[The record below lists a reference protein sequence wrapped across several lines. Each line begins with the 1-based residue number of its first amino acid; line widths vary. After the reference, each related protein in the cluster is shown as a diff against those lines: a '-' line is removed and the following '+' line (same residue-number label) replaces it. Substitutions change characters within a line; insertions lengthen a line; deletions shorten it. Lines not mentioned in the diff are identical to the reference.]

1 MPTPPAAQPR
11 QIPTDVTL
19 PLPGADPYAWLED
32 VGGDAA
38 LAWARERGE
47 AANARLA
54 GGGLLAEIEAEVLE
68 VLDDDARIPYVGA
81 AGDHLYNFWRDAE
94 HPRGLWRRT
103 SEESYRTDE
112 PVWEVLLDLD
122 ALNEAEGE
130 DWVWHGASLL
140 RPDLDR
146 AIVTLS
152 HGGSDAD
159 VDREYDLATLAFVD
173 PANGGFVR
181 PEAKGGLAWIDRDT
195 VFVFSAE
202 DEASSTRSGYPR
214 VVRRWRRGAPMST
227 AEVVYEGLTDDLYI
241 SAHHER
247 TPGFERDVVTRS
259 IAFYDSETYV
269 LDAAGTPVL
278 VPAPRSADVL
288 LHGPW
293 ALVRLR
299 EPWEVAGTAHPG
311 GTLLAAPLDA
321 LLAGAHEP
329 VVLFAPTPTSALEN
343 VTWTRSRVV
352 LTVLEDVRHRIE
364 VLTPPDAPSGAWQH
378 AALPGA
384 PAAATLA
391 VGAVDRDTHDD
402 LWITATDFL
411 TPPTLVR
418 VDATAARPSE
428 YLKAAPSFFDASTMR
443 WEQHTAVSDDGTRV
457 PYFVVHGD
465 PAARESDGPVPTLL
479 YGYGGFEI
487 SLTAD
492 YSGVLGRAWLA
503 RGGTYVLANIRGGGE
518 YGPDWHA
525 AALQDKRHRAYEDF
539 AAVARDVVARGITDH
554 AHLACKGGSNGGL
567 LTGNMLASYPELF
580 GAIVVQVPLLDM
592 HRYTRLLAGASWQAE
607 YGDPDDPAQWE
618 FIRTFSPYHLLRPG
632 TEYPPVLLTTSTK
645 DDRVHP
651 GHARK
656 MTALLEALGA
666 DVTYY
671 ENLEGGHGGAADN
684 SQAAH
689 LAALAYAFC
698 WERLGG

>member
-1 MPTPPAAQPR
+1 MPTQPTPPHPS
-11 QIPTDVTL
+11 DVVL
-19 PLPGADPYAWLED
+19 PVPGDDPYAWLEAVEGAD
-32 VGGDAA
+32 A
-38 LAWARERGE
+38 LAWARERG
-47 AANARLA
+47 AAADARLA
-54 GGGLLAEIEAEVLE
+54 GGGLLAEIESDVLE

-81 AGDHLYNFWRDAE
+81 AGEHLYNFWRDAD

-103 SEESYRTDE
+103 TPASYRTDE
-112 PVWEVLLDLD
+112 PAWEVLLDLD

-140 RPDLDR
+140 RPHLDR

-159 VDREYDLATLAFVD
+159 VDRELDLTTLTFVD
-173 PANGGFVR
+173 PADGGFTR
-181 PEAKGGLAWIDRDT
+181 AEAKGGLAWIDRDT
-195 VFVFSAE
+195 VFHFSADSAE
-202 DEASSTRSGYPR
+202 TSTRSGYPR
-214 VVRRWRRGAPMST
+214 VVRRWRRGTPLAE
-227 AEVVYEGLTDDLYI
+227 AEVVYEGRADDLYI

-247 TPGFERDVVTRS
+247 TPGFERDVVRRS
-259 IAFYDSETYV
+259 VAFYDAETYV

-278 VPAPRSADVL
+278 VPVPRSADL
-288 LHGPW
+288 ALHGPW

-299 EPWEVAGTAHPG
+299 EPWEVAGTTHPG
-311 GTLLAAPLDA
+311 GTLLAAGLDE
-321 LLAGAHEP
+321 LLAGTATP
-329 VVLFAPTPTSALEN
+329 TVLFAPTATSALEGL
-343 VTWTRSRVV
+343 TWTRNLVV
-352 LTVLEDVRHRIE
+352 LTILEDVRHRVD
-364 VLTPPDAPSGAWQH
+364 VLTPPATAGGTWRHAP
-378 AALPGA
+378 LPGA
-384 PAAATLA
+384 PSAATLA
-391 VGAVDRDTHDD
+391 VGAVDTDTNDD
-402 LWITATDFL
+402 LWVTATDFL

-418 VDATAARPSE
+418 LDATGARPGE
-428 YLKAAPSFFDASTMR
+428 TLKSAPAYFDTSAMR

-465 PAARESDGPVPTLL
+465 PAARGDDGPAPTLL

-487 SLTAD
+487 SLTAE

-518 YGPDWHA
+518 HGPAWHA
-525 AALQDKRHRAYEDF
+525 AALRENRHRAYEDF
-539 AAVARDVVARGITDH
+539 AAVARDVVARGITDQ

-567 LTGNMLASYPELF
+567 LTGNMLATYPELF
-580 GAIVVQVPLLDM
+580 GAVVVQVPLLDM
-592 HRYTRLLAGASWQAE
+592 HRYTHLLAGASWQAE

-632 TEYPPVLLTTSTK
+632 ITYPPVLLTTSTK

-656 MTALLEALGA
+656 TTALLEALGA